1 MYFKLRLIPAATAA
15 VLLVACGGGGGS
27 TGSITYTP
35 TSGVGVDGYLQF
47 SKVVCDTNDNG
58 VANTGEPVSYTTS
71 EGVFIF
77 PQGCTHGVILTGGK
91 SKDTQLAFT
100 GQLKAPAGAKVVS
113 TVTSL
118 VAAGM
123 TVAEVNKALG
133 LPATTDLLN
142 TDPVAVSSTGAL
154 VNPELLKKTLAVQQL
169 LQKVTETF
177 AGLVSAT
184 GSAAIEPIYNEVA
197 AGFASALKA
206 GASTLMTGTALDETV
221 VNTLVKA
228 AGERVLTA
236 ATVMSAVQ
244 TAITSKG
251 GAAVLANVTSAAL
264 KVQGDAYLGASDT
277 ASEITSLTL
286 DRQTNTSITSAV
298 VAANLSSTTSATDVA
313 SLAAQTKTEAAKPT
327 STSTTPAAP
336 GVLASFDEA
345 TPPTVLGF
353 NGAEGSSIMAGP
365 SGGSG
370 KAVNVLRTG
379 GDPWAGVVVTTGA
392 IPFTATRKTI
402 TARVYSPVAGVPMVI
417 KVEDATTPPNASAE
431 IASSAPVVVGW
442 QTLTWVMTGLDLT
455 KTYTKVV
462 LLPKLGTVSPV
473 SGDSF
478 FFDDITLAPADTS
491 TTTPTIPASGL
502 LTSFDEATVPT
513 ILGFN
518 GAEGSS
524 IMSGPSGGSGKAV
537 NVLRTGGDPW
547 AGVVVTTGA
556 IPFTATRKTIT
567 ARVYSPVAGVPMV
580 IKVED
585 ANGAASAEIAAT
597 PTVAVGWQTL
607 TWAMTG
613 VDLTKTYTKVVL
625 LPKLGTVS
633 PVSGDSFFFDDIT
646 LAPEQATPPTT
657 PTNYLYLTDNA
668 LSLFDGTSTTSYS
681 MAQFQSAAGI
691 NVKWPMANNAAL
703 KLNLAENGSFT
714 LASGQTMS
722 AAVAITQDTPA
733 GAGEVKAYI
742 DNVNVTKTGNTIQV
756 TVPTT
761 ANAIVYGVSG
771 DGKTKAIIDF
781 ANSVKGVTNTF
792 SSAVNAVSTVVL
804 GEVVNYAV
812 NGVSNDF
819 TGMYALRGK
828 YKVSIV
834 VTNLPLRQTD
844 GTAFGNVT
852 IQVPTKLDATGAAT
866 TSVPVTG
873 PGLEGYINLTN

>member
-417 KVEDATTPPNASAE
+417 KVEDA
-431 IASSAPVVVGW
+431 
-442 QTLTWVMTGLDLT
+442 
-455 KTYTKVV
+455 
-462 LLPKLGTVSPV
+462 
-473 SGDSF
+473 
-478 FFDDITLAPADTS
+478 
-491 TTTPTIPASGL
+491 
-502 LTSFDEATVPT
+502 
-513 ILGFN
+513 
-518 GAEGSS
+518 
-524 IMSGPSGGSGKAV
+524 
-537 NVLRTGGDPW
+537 
-547 AGVVVTTGA
+547 
-556 IPFTATRKTIT
+556 
-567 ARVYSPVAGVPMV
+567 
-580 IKVED
+580 
-585 ANGAASAEIAAT
+585 NGAASAEIAAT

>member
-1 MYFKLRLIPAATAA
+1 MHFKLRLIPVATAA

-27 TGSITYTP
+27 SGSITYTP

-47 SKVVCDTNDNG
+47 AKVVCDTNDNG
-58 VANTGEPVSYTTS
+58 VSDTGEPIAYTTS
-71 EGVFIF
+71 EGLFTF

-113 TVTSL
+113 PVTSL
-118 VAAGM
+118 MAAGM
-123 TVAEVNKALG
+123 TSDQVNTALG
-133 LPATTDLLN
+133 LPPTTDLLN
-142 TDPVAVSSTGAL
+142 TDPAAVSSTGAL
-154 VNPELLKKTLAVQQL
+154 VNPELLRKTLAVQQL
-169 LQKVTETF
+169 MQKVTETF
-177 AGLVSAT
+177 AGLASAT

-206 GASTLMTGTALDETV
+206 GATTLMTGTALNETV
-221 VNTLVKA
+221 INTLVKA

-236 ATVMSAVQ
+236 ATVMPAVQ

-251 GAAVLANVTSAAL
+251 GATVLANVTSAAL

-286 DRQTNTSITSAV
+286 DRQTNTSITTAV

-345 TPPTVLGF
+345 TPLTILGF

-379 GDPWAGVVVTTGA
+379 GDPWAGVAVTTGA

-417 KVEDATTPPNASAE
+417 KVEDAS
-431 IASSAPVVVGW
+431 
-442 QTLTWVMTGLDLT
+442 
-455 KTYTKVV
+455 
-462 LLPKLGTVSPV
+462 
-473 SGDSF
+473 
-478 FFDDITLAPADTS
+478 
-491 TTTPTIPASGL
+491 
-502 LTSFDEATVPT
+502 
-513 ILGFN
+513 
-518 GAEGSS
+518 
-524 IMSGPSGGSGKAV
+524 
-537 NVLRTGGDPW
+537 
-547 AGVVVTTGA
+547 
-556 IPFTATRKTIT
+556 
-567 ARVYSPVAGVPMV
+567 
-580 IKVED
+580 
-585 ANGAASAEIAAT
+585 GAASAEIAAT
-597 PTVAVGWQTL
+597 PAVAVGWQTL
-607 TWAMTG
+607 TWVMTG

-646 LAPEQATPPTT
+646 LVPEQTTPPTT

-668 LSLFDGTSTTSYS
+668 LSLFDGTTTSYS

-714 LASGQTMS
+714 LASGQTLS

-733 GAGEVKAYI
+733 GAGLVKAYI
-742 DNVNVTKTGNTIQV
+742 DNVNVTKTGNTVQV

-812 NGVSNDF
+812 NRVSNDF

-844 GTAFGNVT
+844 GAAFGNVT

>member
-353 NGAEGSSIMAGP
+353 IGAEGSSIMA
-365 SGGSG
+365 
-370 KAVNVLRTG
+370 
-379 GDPWAGVVVTTGA
+379 
-392 IPFTATRKTI
+392 
-402 TARVYSPVAGVPMVI
+402 
-417 KVEDATTPPNASAE
+417 
-431 IASSAPVVVGW
+431 
-442 QTLTWVMTGLDLT
+442 
-455 KTYTKVV
+455 
-462 LLPKLGTVSPV
+462 
-473 SGDSF
+473 
-478 FFDDITLAPADTS
+478 
-491 TTTPTIPASGL
+491 
-502 LTSFDEATVPT
+502 
-513 ILGFN
+513 
-518 GAEGSS
+518 
-524 IMSGPSGGSGKAV
+524 GPSGGSGKAV